1 MKQTI
6 SLLHVVLLTVAFL
19 SMGST
24 TVLAQNYTYRGN
36 VTDESGEP
44 LIGATIAMKG
54 QANVATVTDIDGN
67 FTLHAPEKQITLM
80 VTYVGMESKNIKATQ
95 GQTIRIQMKN
105 DEHTLGETVV
115 VGYGQQK
122 KVSVV
127 DSITQTT
134 GKVLERAGGVSN
146 IGAALTGNLPGVV
159 TMSSTGMPGDE
170 DPIIVIRG
178 VSSWTGSDPL
188 VLVDGI

>member
-80 VTYVGMESKNIKATQ
+80 VTYVGMESKNIRQ
-95 GQTIRIQMKN
+95 FGIRICLEKFQFP
-105 DEHTLGETVV
+105 TLFNAHGQCLWLILEETVCSQCRTEIHEEV
-115 VGYGQQK
+115 MYG
-122 KVSVV
+122 
-127 DSITQTT
+127 
-134 GKVLERAGGVSN
+134 AM
-146 IGAALTGNLPGVV
+146 A
-159 TMSSTGMPGDE
+159 
-170 DPIIVIRG
+170 
-178 VSSWTGSDPL
+178 
-188 VLVDGI
+188 

>member
-36 VTDESGEP
+36 ITDESGEP
-44 LIGATIAMKG
+44 LTGATIAMKG

-122 KVSVV
+122 K
-127 DSITQTT
+127 
-134 GKVLERAGGVSN
+134 
-146 IGAALTGNLPGVV
+146 
-159 TMSSTGMPGDE
+159 
-170 DPIIVIRG
+170 
-178 VSSWTGSDPL
+178 
-188 VLVDGI
+188 

>member
-24 TVLAQNYTYRGN
+24 TVLAQNYTYQGN

-80 VTYVGMESKNIKATQ
+80 VTYVGMESKNIRQ
-95 GQTIRIQMKN
+95 FGIRICLEKFQFP
-105 DEHTLGETVV
+105 TLFNAHGQCLWLILEETVCSQCRTEIHEEV
-115 VGYGQQK
+115 MYG
-122 KVSVV
+122 
-127 DSITQTT
+127 
-134 GKVLERAGGVSN
+134 AM
-146 IGAALTGNLPGVV
+146 A
-159 TMSSTGMPGDE
+159 
-170 DPIIVIRG
+170 
-178 VSSWTGSDPL
+178 
-188 VLVDGI
+188 

>member
-54 QANVATVTDIDGN
+54 QANVATVTDIDG
-67 FTLHAPEKQITLM
+67 
-80 VTYVGMESKNIKATQ
+80 
-95 GQTIRIQMKN
+95 
-105 DEHTLGETVV
+105 TVF
-115 VGYGQQK
+115 Q
-122 KVSVV
+122 SV
-127 DSITQTT
+127 
-134 GKVLERAGGVSN
+134 
-146 IGAALTGNLPGVV
+146 
-159 TMSSTGMPGDE
+159 
-170 DPIIVIRG
+170 
-178 VSSWTGSDPL
+178 
-188 VLVDGI
+188 